1 LGLEVQNLK
10 EELGKERADR
20 EKIEAELA
28 DLKQKSTTAE
38 KDLPKAADLLNQ
50 LKAKRKKSNATLVDV
65 EMLLELLGN

>member
-28 DLKQKSTTAE
+28 DLKQKPTTAE